1 MPFESDGIVGWD
13 TMIERYNSDLANVL
27 GNLVNRT
34 ISMTNKYFDGV
45 LSNKNVNPD
54 PWDEE
59 LKNLALETVKTAT
72 EKMDNLRVADALT
85 TIFNLF
91 KRCNKYIDETTPWI
105 LAKDEANNDRLMT
118 VLYNLTESITI
129 GASLLASFMPETTDK
144 IAAQLNTTL
153 RDIDSLDTFGLYADG
168 TKVIEKPE
176 MLFARLDADKVMERV
191 EEIKAAQKAEAG
203 VPEYPKVEKKPEI
216 TLEDFDKVQIQV
228 GEVLK
233 CEKVK
238 KAKKLLCSQI
248 RVGDE
253 VRQIVSGI
261 SLHYTPEEMVGKKV
275 AVITNLKPAKL
286 CGLLSEGMIL
296 AAADDDGNMSVLTL
310 DKDIIS
316 GSEIC

>member
-1 MPFESDGIVGWD
+1 
-13 TMIERYNSDLANVL
+13 
-27 GNLVNRT
+27 
-34 ISMTNKYFDGV
+34 MTNQEFNAYVYEQKRQGRSESQIARSLGMSLAHFMGRINGV
-45 LSNKNVNPD
+45 DV
-54 PWDEE
+54 
-59 LKNLALETVKTAT
+59 
-72 EKMDNLRVADALT
+72 
-85 TIFNLF
+85 
-91 KRCNKYIDETTPWI
+91 
-105 LAKDEANNDRLMT
+105 
-118 VLYNLTESITI
+118 
-129 GASLLASFMPETTDK
+129 
-144 IAAQLNTTL
+144 
-153 RDIDSLDTFGLYADG
+153 
-168 TKVIEKPE
+168 
-176 MLFARLDADKVMERV
+176 DKVDPP
-191 EEIKAAQKAEAG
+191 KQEA
-203 VPEYPKVEKKPEI
+203 PKVEKKPEI

-316 GSEIC
+316 GSEI

>member
-1 MPFESDGIVGWD
+1 
-13 TMIERYNSDLANVL
+13 
-27 GNLVNRT
+27 
-34 ISMTNKYFDGV
+34 
-45 LSNKNVNPD
+45 
-54 PWDEE
+54 
-59 LKNLALETVKTAT
+59 
-72 EKMDNLRVADALT
+72 
-85 TIFNLF
+85 
-91 KRCNKYIDETTPWI
+91 
-105 LAKDEANNDRLMT
+105 
-118 VLYNLTESITI
+118 
-129 GASLLASFMPETTDK
+129 
-144 IAAQLNTTL
+144 
-153 RDIDSLDTFGLYADG
+153 
-168 TKVIEKPE
+168 

>member
-1 MPFESDGIVGWD
+1 MKDQI
-13 TMIERYNSDLANVL
+13 
-27 GNLVNRT
+27 
-34 ISMTNKYFDGV
+34 K
-45 LSNKNVNPD
+45 
-54 PWDEE
+54 
-59 LKNLALETVKTAT
+59 KTAAAAT
-72 EKMDNLRVADALT
+72 
-85 TIFNLF
+85 
-91 KRCNKYIDETTPWI
+91 
-105 LAKDEANNDRLMT
+105 LA
-118 VLYNLTESITI
+118 VL
-129 GASLLASFMPETTDK
+129 AVLASFMPETTDK